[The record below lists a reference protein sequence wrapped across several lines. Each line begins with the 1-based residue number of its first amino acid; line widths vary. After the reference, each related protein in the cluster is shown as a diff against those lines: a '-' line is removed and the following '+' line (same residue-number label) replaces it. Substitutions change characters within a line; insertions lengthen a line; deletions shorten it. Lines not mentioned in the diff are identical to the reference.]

1 MYCNRPFS
9 KPREARAVPHIH
21 RAQANILPGH
31 QYSSPQDEDRSNRA
45 MIAQKSLAHAQL
57 VSFAYTRE
65 FSSVDF
71 RILVSFHSTYTEVH
85 SNHDGSNLNEREK
98 NLRLK

>member
-9 KPREARAVPHIH
+9 KSREARAVPHIY

-31 QYSSPQDEDRSNRA
+31 QYSPQEDRSNRV
-45 MIAQKSLAHAQL
+45 IAQKSLAHAQL